1 MFGKLLKNDLKAQWH
16 FVSTIY
22 LCAFIVAAVAEGF
35 ALFSKKDAVVVLCS
49 FLVILILAF
58 TSLVT
63 LITVAVM
70 FSNTLFGRAGY
81 LTLSLPVKTGALVRS
96 KTLSGLIWIFVSYG
110 LLIGSIF
117 LCVSRIRSVLGE
129 EIAASADTL
138 LSLFGIPSVFS
149 ILVAI
154 VVMCISFIAV
164 ILLSVQCL
172 YLAISLSH
180 VSPLSKLGN
189 FGAVIMFFIFL
200 GVLQSL
206 TVKIGGLWNF
216 GVVITDAELLFTND
230 IYSAGGAALKVGLFG
245 TVLRAAVGIALHF
258 PITYIIKNKVNIK

>member
-35 ALFSKKDAVVVLCS
+35 ALFSKKDMVVVLCS

-96 KTLSGLIWIFVSYG
+96 KTLSGLIWIFVS
-110 LLIGSIF
+110 
-117 LCVSRIRSVLGE
+117 
-129 EIAASADTL
+129 
-138 LSLFGIPSVFS
+138 
-149 ILVAI
+149 
-154 VVMCISFIAV
+154 
-164 ILLSVQCL
+164 
-172 YLAISLSH
+172 
-180 VSPLSKLGN
+180 
-189 FGAVIMFFIFL
+189 
-200 GVLQSL
+200 
-206 TVKIGGLWNF
+206 
-216 GVVITDAELLFTND
+216 
-230 IYSAGGAALKVGLFG
+230 
-245 TVLRAAVGIALHF
+245 
-258 PITYIIKNKVNIK
+258 

>member
-35 ALFSKKDAVVVLCS
+35 ALFSKKDMVVVLCS

-96 KTLSGLIWIFVSYG
+96 
-110 LLIGSIF
+110 
-117 LCVSRIRSVLGE
+117 
-129 EIAASADTL
+129 
-138 LSLFGIPSVFS
+138 
-149 ILVAI
+149 
-154 VVMCISFIAV
+154 
-164 ILLSVQCL
+164 
-172 YLAISLSH
+172 
-180 VSPLSKLGN
+180 
-189 FGAVIMFFIFL
+189 
-200 GVLQSL
+200 
-206 TVKIGGLWNF
+206 
-216 GVVITDAELLFTND
+216 
-230 IYSAGGAALKVGLFG
+230 
-245 TVLRAAVGIALHF
+245 
-258 PITYIIKNKVNIK
+258 